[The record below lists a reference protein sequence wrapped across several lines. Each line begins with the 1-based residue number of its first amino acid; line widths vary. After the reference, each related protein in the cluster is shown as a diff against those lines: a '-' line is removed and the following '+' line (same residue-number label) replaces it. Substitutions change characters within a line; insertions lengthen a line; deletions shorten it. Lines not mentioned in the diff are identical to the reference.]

1 MRHMMSK
8 DSRVAIIRIYRL
20 FRLLCTKVYDPSTYW
35 VLKAGVITTLCFLEK
50 IFLPSFFDLMTH
62 LVIHLVDEFHI
73 CGPIH
78 AHWMYPIECAMKD
91 YVQNMCKLEG
101 GMVEGYIFY
110 EALGFYTKYM

>member
-1 MRHMMSK
+1 MSK

-78 AHWMYPIECAMKD
+78 AHWMYPIECSMKD

-110 EALGFYTKYM
+110 EALGFCTKYM